1 MYTQVMI
8 AFICMAL
15 MVPSR
20 AQVPA
25 PVRLAVAG
33 MSHGHV
39 HAILRRAAD
48 GDFLLVGLAESDSA
62 LARRL
67 LNQYGLSADL
77 LYADLPAMLH
87 ATRPEG
93 VCAFGSI
100 RDHLEAVRACAPLGI
115 HVMVEKPLAVSL
127 EHAREIHELAS
138 LHGIHVLTN
147 YETTWYPSVQL
158 ARERVRAGGIGNL
171 RKLVIRDGHPGP
183 AEIGVNPEFLAW
195 LTDPVQNGGGAVIDF
210 GCYGA
215 NLSTW
220 MMGNRRPLT
229 VTAVLQ
235 QFKPQIY
242 PKVDDEATIV
252 LTYPG
257 TQTIVQA
264 SWNWP
269 FNRKDMELYGDQ
281 GWIFADDAQMVRLK
295 TRADD
300 AQHSITAVAL
310 AAPVD
315 DPFRYFTAVIRGT
328 ADPAG
333 SLSSLENN
341 MITVEILEAAKQSAA
356 EGRSIH
362 LTD

>member
-1 MYTQVMI
+1 MYTRVI
-8 AFICMAL
+8 FAIISMAL
-15 MVPSR
+15 IVPSR

-39 HAILRRAAD
+39 HTILRRAAD
-48 GDFLLVGLAESDSA
+48 GDFLLVGLSEPDTA
-62 LARRL
+62 LAHRL
-67 LNQYGLSADL
+67 LKQYGLSAEL
-77 LYADLPAMLH
+77 LYADLAEMLR
-87 ATRPEG
+87 AARPEG

-100 RDHLEAVRACAPLGI
+100 RDHLQVVRACASLGI

-127 EHAREIHELAS
+127 EHAREIYDLAS
-138 LHGIHVLTN
+138 RHRIEVLTN
-147 YETTWYPSVQL
+147 YETTWYPSVHL
-158 ARERVRAGGIGNL
+158 AQEHMRTGGIGIL

-220 MMGNRRPLT
+220 MMDNRRPLT

-235 QFKPQIY
+235 QFKPQTY
-242 PKVDDEATIV
+242 PNVDDEATIV

-257 TQTIVQA
+257 AQAIIQA

-269 FNRKDMELYGDQ
+269 FNRKDMELYGNE
-281 GWIFADDAQMVRLK
+281 GWIFADDARQVRLK
-295 TRADD
+295 TREDI
-300 AQHSITAVAL
+300 AQHSQTAAAL
-310 AAPVD
+310 AAPND
-315 DPFRYFTAVIRGT
+315 DPFRYFSAVIQGS
-328 ADPAG
+328 ADPEG

-341 MITVEILEAAKQSAA
+341 LITVEILEAAKISAM